1 MSRLPRMAL
10 VVLCGWPVAAAV
22 ALAAA
27 FALAAASSAPVASAA
42 ASSARAVRVG
52 EAPTL
57 PARVKPLGALAG
69 PTALGVAVTLQPR
82 DPAALAAYATA
93 VATPGSGVYRDYL
106 SVAEFAQRFG
116 PSAGQVEAVQSE
128 LRADGLRPGA
138 VSANGLAI
146 PVSATAAELARAFS
160 VSFERYSLPTGRTA
174 FANTAAPS
182 LTASTAG
189 LVQGVI
195 GLNTL
200 TVPQP
205 AGLARPVRPPRER
218 SRARSRTS
226 APQVVTGGPQ
236 PCSTAVNDASD
247 VGEYTADQLASAYR
261 FSSLYGAGDEGAGQT
276 VALYEL
282 EPDKPSDISAYQSC
296 YGTSAS
302 VSYVK
307 VDSGSG
313 SGAGEG
319 EAALDIEDVIGLA
332 PKASILVYQGPN
344 SGSGAYDTYNSI
356 ISQDKAK
363 VISTS
368 WGLCES
374 SEGSSAASS
383 ENTLFQEA
391 ATQGQSIYAAAGD
404 SGSEDCGTNSLAVDD
419 PASQP
424 YVTGVGGTTLSAL
437 GPPPA
442 QTVWADDT
450 SSHECGGGSC
460 GGGGGISSLWSMPS
474 YQSGAP
480 SSLNV
485 INSGSSGSPCQA
497 AGGSY
502 CREVPDV
509 SADADPYTGYSIYSD
524 GQWTGIGGTSAA
536 APLWAAFTALT
547 NSSSACN
554 GTPIGF
560 ANPVLYKAAG
570 SAYSSDFS
578 DVTSGNND
586 ITHTNGGKFA
596 AGTGYDMA
604 SGLGTPIGSA
614 LSSTL
619 CGGGGGGGTTPTVT
633 VTNPG
638 SETGTVGTA
647 VSVQIHASDSDG
659 GALTYGATGLPA
671 GLSINS
677 STGLITGT
685 PTTAASS
692 SVTVTATDS
701 SGPSGTASFTWTI
714 SAASGSCTA
723 AQLLGNPNF
732 ATGSAAP
739 WTTTA
744 DVVVPASDGE
754 AGYGGAQY
762 VAWLDGYND
771 PHTDTLAQAV
781 AIPAGCPIATFSF
794 YLHID
799 TTQTGSTVH
808 DTLNVQVLSSSGSV
822 LGTLATFSNAN
833 AASGYT
839 QHSYSLSAYAGQTIT
854 LKLTGT
860 ETTRKET
867 SFVVSDTGLNVS

>member
-1 MSRLPRMAL
+1 VSRISRTIAL
-10 VVLCGWPVAAAV
+10 AVGFWGVAALAAV
-22 ALAAA
+22 ALAP
-27 FALAAASSAPVASAA
+27 AAASV
-42 ASSARAVRVG
+42 
-52 EAPTL
+52 
-57 PARVKPLGALAG
+57 PARVAIGSAPRPAAG
-69 PTALGVAVTLQPR
+69 STVVGSLPNTARMNVTVTLRPR
-82 DPAALAAYATA
+82 DPAALTAYASE
-93 VATPGSGVYRDYL
+93 VSTPGSIFYHHYL
-106 SVAEFAQRFG
+106 TVSQFAAAFG
-116 PSAGQVEAVQSE
+116 PTAAQTQAVVSA
-128 LRADGLRPGA
+128 LRAQGLRPGTA
-138 VSANGLAI
+138 SANGLAI
-146 PVSATAAELARAFS
+146 PVSATAGQVASAFS
-160 VSFERYSLPTGRTA
+160 VKFHRFALPSGRTA
-174 FANTAAPS
+174 FANTSAPLLDTS
-182 LTASTAG
+182 VAG
-189 LVQGVI
+189 FVQGVV
-195 GLNTL
+195 GLSTLVQPKPLGL
-200 TVPQP
+200 TVAHGVVAHVTPH
-205 AGLARPVRPPRER
+205 
-218 SRARSRTS
+218 
-226 APQVVTGGPQ
+226 VVTGGPQ
-236 PCSTAVNDASD
+236 PCSAASG

-509 SADADPYTGYSIYSD
+509 SADADPYTGYSIYYD

-638 SETGTVGTA
+638 SQTGTVGTA

-854 LKLTGT
+854 LKFTGT